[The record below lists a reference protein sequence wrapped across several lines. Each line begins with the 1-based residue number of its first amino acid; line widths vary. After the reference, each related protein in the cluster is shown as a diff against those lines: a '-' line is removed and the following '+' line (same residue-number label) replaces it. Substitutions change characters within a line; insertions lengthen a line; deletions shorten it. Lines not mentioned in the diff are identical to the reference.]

1 MLTGRQR
8 RFLRAFGTGID
19 PVIQIGKSGVTEAVY
34 RQLDEVLESRE
45 LVKVR
50 VIANAPVEP
59 QNIADDLAGVTRS
72 EVVQIIGRN
81 LLFYRR
87 SEKKPS
93 IELPR

>member
-50 VIANAPVEP
+50 VISNAPVEP
-59 QNIADDLAGVTRS
+59 QNIADDLADATRS

-87 SEKKPS
+87 SEKKPF